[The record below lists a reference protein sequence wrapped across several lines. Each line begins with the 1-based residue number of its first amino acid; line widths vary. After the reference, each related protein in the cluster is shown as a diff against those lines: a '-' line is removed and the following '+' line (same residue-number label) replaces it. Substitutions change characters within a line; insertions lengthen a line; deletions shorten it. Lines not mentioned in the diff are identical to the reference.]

1 MIRISTYNIRYD
13 TEKDQHNS
21 WKHRKDLTIGNI
33 VFLKASVIGF
43 QECLYNQIEEIK
55 NELRNKYQLNYN
67 YVGNGRD
74 DGKTHGEYSPILYNS
89 DVVELIHCH
98 QFWISENAYQ
108 PGSMSWKAHCPRIC
122 TWAFLR
128 HIQSGKAFY
137 FLNTHLDHMSELARS
152 EGTLMIKSF
161 ISTLDHSIPL
171 VLVGDFNAH
180 TNSTPVKN
188 IVDTTVDQQSSVA
201 LKYLKYLQIPI
212 VSDKFSFQT
221 LYNAKFIAQI
231 KIGPDATFTGFD
243 LAWKEDIDHVF
254 VNSKFK
260 VQSFVVF
267 NNHPQN
273 VSSKTTIA
281 SDHLPVVADL
291 IFN

>member
-13 TEKDQHNS
+13 AEKDQHNS
-21 WKHRKDLTIGNI
+21 WKNRKHLTIGNI
-33 VFLKASVIGF
+33 VFLGASVIGL
-43 QECLYNQIEEIK
+43 QECLHNQIEEIK
-55 NELRNKYQLNYN
+55 SELKNKYGLNYS

-74 DGKTHGEYSPILYNS
+74 DGKTHGEYSPILYNN
-89 DVVELIHCH
+89 DVVELIHSH
-98 QFWISENAYQ
+98 MFWVSEKAYQ
-108 PGSMSWKAHCPRIC
+108 PASRSWDAHCPRVC

-128 HIQSGKAFY
+128 HKATGKAFY

-161 ISTLDHSIPL
+161 ISTLDHGIPL
-171 VLVGDFNAH
+171 CLVGDFNAH
-180 TNSTPVKN
+180 TDSTPVKN
-188 IVDTTVDQQSSVA
+188 VLDTKQSSSLA
-201 LKYLKYLQIPI
+201 HKYLKYLEIPLK
-212 VSDKFSFQT
+212 DTFSFQT
-221 LYNAKFIAQI
+221 LYNAKSITQI

-273 VSSKTTIA
+273 VSTKTTIA
-281 SDHLPVVADL
+281 SDHLPVVSDL